1 MPLDPLTAQAIINA
15 GSQVSGGI
23 LGYIG
28 QRQTNKTNLKL
39 AEDARRHDINMW
51 KMQNEYNTPFMQ
63 MQRLKEAGLN
73 PNLMYGQGTTGNA
86 SSPQKAPVPE
96 VSNELASLAQ
106 MSLAPVLSMYQD
118 WRVKNA
124 QIENLKA
131 NAEATRQNAAL
142 TALRQITQDY
152 TNRKL
157 KDESDFWLTDA
168 ENRSYK
174 LQGEANITRFK
185 AHTAQRIF
193 NEALPSQIKQIMLRN
208 NLLEQQIRSQSLE
221 NDLNEKLKPL
231 GVTSR
236 DNLILRLITN
246 KLSPKKGSNKPNILT
261 DPLGHL
267 KYSIRNPF
275 GN

>member
-23 LGYIG
+23 LGFIG

-142 TALRQITQDY
+142 SALRQITQDY
-152 TNRKL
+152 TNKKL
-157 KDESDFWLTDA
+157 GIQLPWVNLQEQYKTNIARYKADQ
-168 ENRSYK
+168 ENLRSQY
-174 LQGEANITRFK
+174 LYDT
-185 AHTAQRIF
+185 
-193 NEALPSQIKQIMLRN
+193 LPATIKQVMLRN
-208 NLLEQQIRSQSLE
+208 NLLEQQTRSIQLENQFNEELKPYGIRST
-221 NDLNEKLKPL
+221 DPL
-231 GVTSR
+231 
-236 DNLILRLITN
+236 LLRLIMHVLPKNLLNNISNSLTK
-246 KLSPKKGSNKPNILT
+246 KLSK
-261 DPLGHL
+261 
-267 KYSIRNPF
+267 
-275 GN
+275 

>member
-15 GSQVSGGI
+15 GSQVTGGI

-28 QRQTNKTNLKL
+28 QRQTNKTNLRL
-39 AEDARRHDINMW
+39 AKEAREHDVKMW
-51 KMQNEYNTPFMQ
+51 QMQNEYNTPAMQ

-86 SSPQKAPVPE
+86 LTPQKAPVPE
-96 VSNELASLAQ
+96 VGNELSSLAQ

-157 KDESDFWLTDA
+157 RDESDFWLTDA

-208 NLLEQQIRSQSLE
+208 NLLEQQIRSYQLE
-221 NDLNEKLKPL
+221 NQFNEQLKPY
-231 GVTSR
+231 GMRS
-236 DNLILRLITN
+236 
-246 KLSPKKGSNKPNILT
+246 T
-261 DPLGHL
+261 DPLWMRLIMHVL
-267 KYSIRNPF
+267 PKDLLNNLSNSKINKRKIINIIY
-275 GN
+275 